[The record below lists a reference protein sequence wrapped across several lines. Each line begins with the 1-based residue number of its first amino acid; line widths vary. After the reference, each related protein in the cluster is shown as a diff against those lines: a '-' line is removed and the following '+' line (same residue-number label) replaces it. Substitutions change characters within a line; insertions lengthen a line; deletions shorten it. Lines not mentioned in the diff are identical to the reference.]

1 MKKVGVLVLISFL
14 IFACGSSRKVTR
26 VGADTTIDLSGKWND
41 VDARLVSQEMI
52 SDCLSRAWI
61 NNFNMETNAKP
72 VVTVGTIR
80 NKSRE
85 HIDTETFSKDFE
97 RELINSGKVKFVAAR
112 GERDEI
118 REERMEQQEFAS
130 DETAKRLAEETG
142 ADFILQGSIKTIV
155 DQIEGRRVIFYQ
167 TDMELLNVESNE
179 KVWIGTKKIKKDI
192 TQKGHKW

>member
-1 MKKVGVLVLISFL
+1 MKKIIMLVLIAL
-14 IFACGSSRKVTR
+14 VIFGCGSSRKVTR

-52 SDCLSRAWI
+52 SDCLSRPWI
-61 NNFNMETNAKP
+61 DNFNMEFNAKP
-72 VVTVGTIR
+72 VITVGMIR

-85 HIDTETFSKDFE
+85 HIDTETFTKDFE
-97 RELINSGKVKFVAAR
+97 RELINSGEVKFVAAR

-118 REERMEQQEFAS
+118 RDERMEQQQYAS